1 MALEFVSLNISN
13 LDLIDKFITSAG
25 DSLDTFRYFKTREN
39 DIVLNHIV
47 SYIIK
52 DDSRLIGYCHLEND
66 SGKTW
71 LGLCVLQNETAKGY
85 GKLILHKL
93 INDSKKF
100 QIKNIYLSVDSN
112 NLNAIRLYENFEFK
126 LQSKKNGIYYYKR

>member
-13 LDLIDKFITSAG
+13 LDLLDEFLSSAG
-25 DSLDTFRYFKTREN
+25 DSLDNFRYFKTREV
-39 DIVLNHIV
+39 DIVLHHLV
-47 SYIIK
+47 SYVIK

-71 LGLCVLQNETAKGY
+71 LGLCVLQNETGKGY
-85 GKLILHKL
+85 GKLILQKL
-93 INDSKKF
+93 INVSKKF
-100 QIKNIYLSVDSN
+100 HLKNIYLSVDSD

-126 LQSKKNGIYYYKR
+126 LQSKKKWYSLL